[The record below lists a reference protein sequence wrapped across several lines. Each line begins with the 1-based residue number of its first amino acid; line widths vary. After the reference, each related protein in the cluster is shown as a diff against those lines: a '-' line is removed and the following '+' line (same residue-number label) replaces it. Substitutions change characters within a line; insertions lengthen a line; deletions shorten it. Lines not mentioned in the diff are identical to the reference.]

1 MATLA
6 EFGVHIA
13 AVHHATEAYKIA
25 GRLAQEH
32 VCAAVWPD
40 WWGFKREAEDGIPE
54 NAAFID
60 AAGSC
65 AILHSD
71 IPVLGSLL
79 NIEAAKAAAAGRPRR
94 TVHSP
99 RASHPLDHLKSSARL
114 DAGLQDRAD
123 RGRNETRTSSF
134 GPAIR
139 SACTVRRISSHRR
152 RHCIRPPPGAHQ
164 RFRARPAAK
173 AGQPMRPCVSHCCR

>member
-60 AAGSC
+60 AAGGC

-79 NIEAAKAAAAGRPRR
+79 NIEAAKAAAAGRR
-94 TVHSP
+94 
-99 RASHPLDHLKSSARL
+99 
-114 DAGLQDRAD
+114 AGLSIHPEQAIRWITSNPAHALTLDSKIGRVAEGMNADIVLWSGDPFSVYSAADLVFIDGAIAFDRHQA
-123 RGRNETRTSSF
+123 RTSDF
-134 GPAIR
+134 ELG
-139 SACTVRRISSHRR
+139 
-152 RHCIRPPPGAHQ
+152 RPQKQANP
-164 RFRARPAAK
+164 
-173 AGQPMRPCVSHCCR
+173 